1 MLLEFLKM
9 CGISTNILSFTL
21 PTMYLFTYLL
31 VIVHHWFY
39 FKRNDAPIW
48 LEVPKY
54 LFSTKSKIS
63 TCTFSCLSTNFKKV
77 HQCFCKSSIL
87 PSIIE
92 LFFFY
97 DAPLRWSFN
106 YAKISKLTSVPSSG
120 GSHCKSGAMHC
131 LMNSFKSY
139 SRSMDELAYQLNL
152 SDTLDWSYDDDED
165 ETNSTLG
172 KKDCILRKW
181 KRILL
186 QRKVHKTIFFPTIFS
201 GNLDDETLRQV
212 HLDLCYSCSKAIP
225 IEVEDGL
232 QRLASLLLNSTQT
245 LKHIR
250 GVCSRLKQKIRH
262 CQGRL
267 SEKALLISQWDVHK

>member
-1 MLLEFLKM
+1 MYIFLPFNKFQESASM
-9 CGISTNILSFTL
+9 F
-21 PTMYLFTYLL
+21 
-31 VIVHHWFY
+31 
-39 FKRNDAPIW
+39 
-48 LEVPKY
+48 
-54 LFSTKSKIS
+54 
-63 TCTFSCLSTNFKKV
+63 
-77 HQCFCKSSIL
+77 FCKSSIL

-172 KKDCILRKW
+172 KRIAFYEKW
-181 KRILL
+181 YFCKEKFIKPFSFCYLFRQFRRRNPKTSTSWPVLCLL
-186 QRKVHKTIFFPTIFS
+186 KSHSNWS
-201 GNLDDETLRQV
+201 GRRP
-212 HLDLCYSCSKAIP
+212 SKAGLIA
-225 IEVEDGL
+225 IEFYPNFKTHKRCVLKAEAKNQALPRSFVRKGL
-232 QRLASLLLNSTQT
+232 AHFAIGRGNQT
-245 LKHIR
+245 SWYVIYLH
-250 GVCSRLKQKIRH
+250 QK
-262 CQGRL
+262 CVL
-267 SEKALLISQWDVHK
+267 D

>member
-1 MLLEFLKM
+1 M
-9 CGISTNILSFTL
+9 
-21 PTMYLFTYLL
+21 MYLFDSKCLN
-31 VIVHHWFY
+31 I
-39 FKRNDAPIW
+39 
-48 LEVPKY
+48 
-54 LFSTKSKIS
+54 FSLKKSKIS

-172 KKDCILRKW
+172 KRIAFYEKW
-181 KRILL
+181 YFCKEKFIKPFSFLL
-186 QRKVHKTIFFPTIFS
+186 SFQ
-201 GNLDDETLRQV
+201 
-212 HLDLCYSCSKAIP
+212 AI
-225 IEVEDGL
+225 
-232 QRLASLLLNSTQT
+232 
-245 LKHIR
+245 
-250 GVCSRLKQKIRH
+250 
-262 CQGRL
+262 
-267 SEKALLISQWDVHK
+267 

>member
-1 MLLEFLKM
+1 MMHLL
-9 CGISTNILSFTL
+9 C
-21 PTMYLFTYLL
+21 
-31 VIVHHWFY
+31 
-39 FKRNDAPIW
+39 IW
-48 LEVPKY
+48 LEVPKH
-54 LFSTKSKIS
+54 FSLLKAKIS

-87 PSIIE
+87 PPIIE
-92 LFFFY
+92 LFFFC

-172 KKDCILRKW
+172 TKRIAFLRKM
-181 KRILL
+181 ILL
-186 QRKVHKTIFFPTIFS
+186 QRKVHKTIFFPLYF
-201 GNLDDETLRQV
+201 Q
-212 HLDLCYSCSKAIP
+212 AI
-225 IEVEDGL
+225 
-232 QRLASLLLNSTQT
+232 
-245 LKHIR
+245 
-250 GVCSRLKQKIRH
+250 
-262 CQGRL
+262 
-267 SEKALLISQWDVHK
+267 